1 MNNMLLNAQAESDVM
16 TNLNVSFSKAN
27 GKQLSDDLETDDSVQ
42 INRVIDVNTFQPMFE
57 NLEGA
62 QIDTLF
68 ERIMKI
74 IK

>member
-1 MNNMLLNAQAESDVM
+1 MLLNAQAAADVM
-16 TNLNVSFSKAN
+16 TNRNVSFGKAN